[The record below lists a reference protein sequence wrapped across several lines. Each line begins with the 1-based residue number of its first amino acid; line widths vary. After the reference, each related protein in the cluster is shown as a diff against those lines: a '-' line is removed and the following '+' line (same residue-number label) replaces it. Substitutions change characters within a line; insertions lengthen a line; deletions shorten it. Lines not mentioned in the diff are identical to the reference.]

1 MTGNSGRPRILAFI
15 IDNLLAVVAAF
26 LAVAALNSANPHV
39 SVGALCLTYLGYFFL
54 CEALWSR
61 TPGKYLQGLMVI
73 DPSGGRCG
81 WRRALL
87 RTLLRAAEANPL
99 LFGGL
104 PAGVVILAS
113 KRNQR
118 LGDLA
123 AGTLV
128 VSVKQAPTDRP
139 SPVNTYP
146 HILRPAGIDLGTIVS
161 FSLSNVHRL

>member
-15 IDNLLAVVAAF
+15 LDNLLATVSAF
-26 LAVAALNSANPHV
+26 LAVAALKTNSSYVAG
-39 SVGALCLTYLGYFFL
+39 GALCLTHLGYFFL

-61 TPGKYLQGLMVI
+61 TPGKYLQGLMVV

-87 RTLLRAAEANPL
+87 RTLLRVVEANPL
-99 LFGGL
+99 LLGGL
-104 PAGVVILAS
+104 PAGVAILTS

-128 VSVKQAPTDRP
+128 VSAR
-139 SPVNTYP
+139 
-146 HILRPAGIDLGTIVS
+146 
-161 FSLSNVHRL
+161 